1 MCVCV
6 CVCVCVCLCVC
17 VYIGAENLAKQDVL
31 HHLMQRAPLLCEADQ
46 VVYFLIAFFF
56 LIHFA

>member
-56 LIHFA
+56 